1 MLSNIGHGDSI
12 SVANF
17 GKPYGQFVK
26 DGSATILYVDM
37 TADMLEFR
45 LSAIDNTGLFTG
57 MKTTFVFFKEESVI
71 KKQFSREGA
80 KNNFYN

>member
-1 MLSNIGHGDSI
+1 MEDIRGGFLSAM
-12 SVANF
+12 AN
-17 GKPYGQFVK
+17 FVK

-45 LSAIDNTGLFTG
+45 LSAINNTGLFTG
-57 MKTTFVFFKEESVI
+57 MKTTFVFFFKEESVF